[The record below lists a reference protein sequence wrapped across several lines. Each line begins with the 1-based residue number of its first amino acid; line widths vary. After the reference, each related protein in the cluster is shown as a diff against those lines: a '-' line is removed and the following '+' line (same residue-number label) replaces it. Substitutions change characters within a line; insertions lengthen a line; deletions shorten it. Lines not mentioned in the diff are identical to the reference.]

1 MDRKALYDKLNYME
15 SSLERMLTEIQRVK
29 KATRQKLKEEVDFS
43 LENQKL
49 KKRLLELENLLDDEK
64 LKVSDKKIEAKAG
77 LKNLYKDGFHICHTF
92 YGNRFLNDEEC
103 LLCLEMLDR

>member
-1 MDRKALYDKLNYME
+1 MDKKVLCNKLNYME
-15 SSLERMLTEIQRVK
+15 NSLERMLMEVQMVK
-29 KATRQKLKEEVDFS
+29 KAMRQRLNEEVDLT

-64 LKVSDKKIEAKAG
+64 LEASNKKIEAKTG
-77 LKNLYKDGFHICHTF
+77 LEFLYKDGFHICHTF

>member
-1 MDRKALYDKLNYME
+1 MDKKALCDKLNYVE
-15 SSLERMLTEIQRVK
+15 SSLERMLTEIKIIK
-29 KATRQKLKEEVDFS
+29 KAMRQRLKEELNLS

-49 KKRLLELENLLDDEK
+49 KKRLLELENLINDEK
-64 LKVSDKKIEAKAG
+64 LEASDKKIEVKSG
-77 LKNLYKDGFHICHTF
+77 LKALYKDGFHICNTF